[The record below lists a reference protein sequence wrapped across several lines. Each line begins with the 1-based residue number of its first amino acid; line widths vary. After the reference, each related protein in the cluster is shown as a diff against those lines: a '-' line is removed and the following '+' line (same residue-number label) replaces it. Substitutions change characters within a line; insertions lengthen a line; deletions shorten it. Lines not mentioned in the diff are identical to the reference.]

1 MTSINAGKFTLQPL
15 TIDFIDNRYL
25 SWMNDLEVTQWLD
38 SNQVQKRDMNYLKDI
53 LIHKQ

>member
-25 SWMNDLEVTQWLD
+25 SWMNDSEVTQWLD
-38 SNQVQKRDMNYLKDI
+38 SNQVQKRDINYLFKI
-53 LIHKQ
+53 YGIF